1 VHAPPEDQ
9 AHIDRLGVLYF
20 ARPNND
26 VVLEPIKDSP
36 LLNRLN
42 IKSNDFTALDQKMTV
57 AEWVKVRQTQQQRR
71 NKVMKITEDG
81 KYEYSKKDL
90 EIIPGLSAKIYN

>member
-1 VHAPPEDQ
+1 M
-9 AHIDRLGVLYF
+9 I
-20 ARPNND
+20 
-26 VVLEPIKDSP
+26 LEPIKDSP

-42 IKSNDFTALDQKMTV
+42 IKSNDFTALGEKISV

-71 NKVMKITEDG
+71 QKVLKITEDG